1 MTRQWFNSKECI
13 ALEIKK
19 YKSISAHEIANAV
32 TIEDS
37 KVVEDIMQRIEH
49 IPMAGD
55 MMVSFGPNAERISLF
70 FHCANKT
77 IQTVNIY
84 QKRFKTPSTGFNS
97 EKNETESSLYSDIDA
112 LLFPDLKKKII
123 KIKNLELN
131 FVNFSLTYLGET
143 HSEKQLATASWE
155 KYKFLI
161 KDNSNNEQRIDIIS
175 GQQPPMPYQF
185 SIDGSGFTLMTYQTE
200 MKERLF
206 PDYFQVFAR

>member
-1 MTRQWFNSKECI
+1 MTRQWFNSKECV

-19 YKSISAHEIANAV
+19 YKSISAHEITNAV

-49 IPMAGD
+49 IPMVGD

-77 IQTVNIY
+77 IQTINIY

-97 EKNETESSLYSDIDA
+97 ERNEAESSLYSDIDA
-112 LLFPDLKKKII
+112 LLFPDLKKKTL
-123 KIKNLELN
+123 KIKNLKLK

-143 HSEKQLATASWE
+143 HSEKQLATVSWE
-155 KYKFLI
+155 KYKFL
-161 KDNSNNEQRIDIIS
+161 IIS

-185 SIDGSGFTLMTYQTE
+185 IIDGSGFTLMTYQTE

-206 PDYFQVFAR
+206 PDYFQVLAR